1 MINKEFTLEQLQSI
15 IKDIDTSS
23 NKDLS
28 EAMDFLTN
36 DFNETKSM
44 IVDLTN
50 HLDSIEGL
58 YNKILAEYE
67 NRVNGQFIK

>member
-15 IKDIDTSS
+15 IKDIDASS

-44 IVDLTN
+44 IIDLKN

-58 YNKILAEYE
+58 YNKILSEYE

>member
-15 IKDIDTSS
+15 IKDVDASS

-36 DFNETKSM
+36 DLNETKSM
-44 IVDLTN
+44 IIDLTN
-50 HLDSIEGL
+50 HLDNIEGL

>member
-15 IKDIDTSS
+15 IKDIDASS

-44 IVDLTN
+44 IIDLTN

-58 YNKILAEYE
+58 YNKILSEYE